1 MGSSGGGTLVLEH
14 RVVPEVPRDH
24 DALSIFASRAV
35 QILISDHAIRSG
47 GRLREE
53 RRIKLP
59 TQAANAYPLLA

>member
-53 RRIKLP
+53 RRI
-59 TQAANAYPLLA
+59 